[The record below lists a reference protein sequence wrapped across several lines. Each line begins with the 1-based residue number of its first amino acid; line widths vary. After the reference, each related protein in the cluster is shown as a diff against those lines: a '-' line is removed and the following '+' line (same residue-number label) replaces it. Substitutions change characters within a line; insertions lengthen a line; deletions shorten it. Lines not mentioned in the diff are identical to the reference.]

1 MSDRLHMISGRQWV
15 VKLELGERLRLEIKI
30 WEALSIGDGE
40 ATRLEEIT
48 YGESRWRREIAQP

>member
-1 MSDRLHMISGRQWV
+1 MISGRQWV

-40 ATRLEEIT
+40 ATRLDIT
-48 YGESRWRREIAQP
+48 YGESRWRREIGQP